1 MTQEC
6 HLPEFSERLFEFAYN
21 SEYSNSNKAN
31 LAGIPFIPN
40 QQEEKTLAYDIWFK
54 LTKTKGSKWHSLFL
68 QHKVA
73 SYCHLSSI
81 ATKCK
86 SKFYN
91 THGSPYFI
99 FKLDNRQYN
108 RILALRKGG
117 EKAYY
122 SAPIFHEMAVLES
135 NFVNSKID
143 SNSIWIDI
151 LDCKK
156 IIGPALKIKHNVT
169 YDATQNA
176 FRHSNPER
184 LRTIEVK
191 SLLEHSNT
199 INLESKTLIKLLNIL
214 KECAGF
220 SRSNKDKD
228 KTIEQLILEIAI
240 FAKREYG
247 LSWQLIPMQP
257 AESRI

>member
-73 SYCHLSSI
+73 SYCHLSSV

-99 FKLDNRQYN
+99 FKLDNPQYN
-108 RILALRKGG
+108 RILALRNSG

-135 NFVNSKID
+135 NYLNSKID
-143 SNSIWIDI
+143 SNSIWIDV
-151 LDCKK
+151 LNCKK
-156 IIGPALKIKHNVT
+156 LTGASFKTKHSIT
-169 YDATQNA
+169 YDTATKA
-176 FRHSNPER
+176 FRHSNPQHLEA
-184 LRTIEVK
+184 IKVK
-191 SLLEHSNT
+191 SLHNHGKT
-199 INLESKTLIKLLNIL
+199 IDLNSKTLTNLLNTL
-214 KECAGF
+214 KKCAGF
-220 SRSNKDKD
+220 QHSNIDEEKS
-228 KTIEQLILEIAI
+228 IEELILEITI

-247 LSWQLIPMQP
+247 LSWQLIPVQ
-257 AESRI
+257 SKK